1 MGARVQTTRR
11 LVGAAMNPLCH
22 HVSASRID
30 WHIPAVTEVHHFAPI
45 SDLEK
50 APLLPH
56 TASNTASPVFTSITP
71 VDMQT
76 RRKAQQQAATAVE
89 LPQLPIAVQ
98 TAILDLVV
106 ALYPVPDVDEYELW
120 PYRSSIGWLLTLRR
134 VSSSWNQHLQQ
145 HPMVRRRIRLER
157 LRNLSLVH
165 DYAYFVTSR
174 DVPKHQ
180 RIKQV
185 PRSLCLQF
193 ADGSSTTFAV
203 PKGGVVGAGNKRL
216 QSGLAAA
223 AMSMP
228 GLPTH
233 ALVIIACCHTLTSA
247 ALSEMLADLSTLDR
261 NHAAP
266 IVMQVCHSCS
276 DTAQDEHAAAV
287 CQETAQAE
295 TCCGSC
301 AALESAAVPLVTGA
315 LRDVVMEG
323 GASHKAL
330 TFIPTNQSFCR
341 RIPAA

>member
-1 MGARVQTTRR
+1 MPKGSSP
-11 LVGAAMNPLCH
+11 AAAY
-22 HVSASRID
+22 S
-30 WHIPAVTEVHHFAPI
+30 
-45 SDLEK
+45 
-50 APLLPH
+50 LP
-56 TASNTASPVFTSITP
+56 NSITRFHVTYTT

-106 ALYPVPDVDEYELW
+106 ALYPVPDADEYALW

-165 DYAYFVTSR
+165 DYAYYMTSS
-174 DVPKHQ
+174 VPKQQ
-180 RIKQV
+180 RIKKV

-193 ADGSSTTFAV
+193 ADGSSTQFAV
-203 PKGGVVGAGNKRL
+203 PKGGVVGAGQQRTKRQ

-223 AMSMP
+223 AVSMP
-228 GLPTH
+228 GLPSH
-233 ALVIIACCHTLTSA
+233 ALMIVACCHALTSA
-247 ALSEMLADLSTLDR
+247 ALSEVLADLSTLDR

-276 DTAQDEHAAAV
+276 DTTQDEHAAAV
-287 CQETAQAE
+287 CQKTAQAE

-301 AALESAAVPLVTGA
+301 AALESAAVLLITGA
-315 LRDVVMEG
+315 LRDVVKEG

-330 TFIPTNQSFCR
+330 TFIPTKQGFYR
-341 RIPAA
+341 RVSAA